1 MDCRILGPVEIA
13 HQGRVLALGST
24 KEAHLLAALA
34 YEVGRPVP
42 LDRLIRRLWDD
53 EPPGRPLSSLYSNA
67 TLLRRHLREVQAGD
81 GPAPGV
87 NRGSGAYTLEADPE
101 TVDWHRFR
109 RLVTRAR
116 ELADGAEDHR
126 ALDLFRRAEA
136 LWRGEPLAGLGG
148 LWAASVRTALRRER
162 DDAVIARAAVELRL
176 DRFADVARELT
187 EVLPRRPTDEVLIGQ
202 LMIAHHGCGRHAD
215 ALRLYA
221 GLQRRLRDELGS
233 DPGPELART
242 HELILS
248 HAPVSALLP
257 ALRQQQAPAP
267 PVPNTLPQHAPL
279 VGREREM
286 RTLLDRLDVAP
297 GRGAVV
303 ALQSISGMAGV
314 GKSLLAWSAAE
325 RLADRFPDGQ
335 IHLDLR
341 AHAQVRE
348 PVAPSDALARLLR
361 TLGVAPKAL
370 AATVDELAALWR
382 AAMAGRR
389 MIIILDDASGPE
401 QIRPLLPGNSPS
413 VVLITS
419 RRRMSGLPGVRSLTL
434 DVLPAQDAVALFRRM
449 VEDDRADDPEE
460 VARIVALCGYL
471 PLAIEIAASRL
482 NSRPNW
488 SLAHLIRRLSREHTR
503 LEELRDSD
511 REIAVVFYVSYATLT
526 VEERT
531 VFRLLSLH
539 LMPAFGPHSAA
550 AVTGLSLSRA
560 ERILDTLVDAHL
572 LQAPAADRYRF
583 HDLLNEFAINL
594 AAAEDSAGDRESAL
608 HRLIDFYIAAV
619 DAADRMIRPGRLRLD
634 VPVDPGL
641 RDRIPAWRDAS
652 EAEDWLMAEHLGLI
666 NAARYAR
673 THNRPDQA
681 AFLAHAMAGF
691 LEAGGFWTE
700 AERIHRHAVHHWHQ
714 TGEPVAE
721 VRARIDLG
729 RLYANSGRYQEAM
742 NALDGA
748 VAIAARTG
756 DTAAEL
762 EVLHEL
768 GILHWHQGRFD
779 AALAVQRELLA
790 LREREGDRR
799 QIARCLNNIGITS
812 LYTGRY
818 GIARITLCEALRE
831 FQSIHDPIFQRRV
844 LNNLADLYVR
854 TGDKSAARQSL
865 GKAKSIGIAN
875 ADKSDLAVMD
885 ITLASALEIPERLD
899 EALTLLRRALE
910 SSRELGDLRNQAIC
924 LNEMGKTY
932 RKAGRPADAVGLHAR
947 ALDLA
952 RSIETII
959 DEVQSLL
966 LLGTAERLLGRHRS
980 AIGRLQEALRLAG
993 GAHLPVEEAE
1003 AAAELE
1009 RAQAEAKYPRS
1020 A

>member
-1 MDCRILGPVEIA
+1 MDCRILGPVEIT
-13 HQGRVLALGST
+13 HNDRVLRLGST

-42 LDRLIRRLWDD
+42 LDRLVRRLWDD
-53 EPPGRPLSSLYSNA
+53 EPPGSPLSSLYANA
-67 TLLRRHLREVQAGD
+67 TSLRRHLRSVQAGD
-81 GPAPGV
+81 GPAPCV
-87 NRGSGAYTLEADPE
+87 NRASGAYTLEADPE
-101 TVDWHRFR
+101 IVDWHRFR
-109 RLVTRAR
+109 RLVSQAR
-116 ELADGAEDHR
+116 ELADSGEDDR
-126 ALDLFRRAEA
+126 ALELFRRAEA
-136 LWRGEPLAGLGG
+136 LWRGEPLSGLGG
-148 LWAASVRTALRRER
+148 LWAASVRTSLREQR
-162 DDAVIARAAVELRL
+162 DDAVIARTAVELRL
-176 DRFADVARELT
+176 GRFDDVAGELS
-187 EVLPRRPTDEVLIGQ
+187 EVLPRRPTDEMLIGQ
-202 LMIAHHGCGRHAD
+202 LMIAHHGRGRHAD

-221 GLQRRLRDELGS
+221 GLRRRLRAELGS
-233 DPGPELART
+233 EPGPDLART

-248 HAPVSALLP
+248 HAPVSTLLP
-257 ALRQQQAPAP
+257 ALRPQQPAP
-267 PVPNTLPQHAPL
+267 PPPNTLPRHTQV

-286 RTLLDRLDVAP
+286 RTLLDRLDAAP

-314 GKSLLAWSAAE
+314 GKSLLAWSVAE
-325 RLADRFPDGQ
+325 RLADRFPEGQ
-335 IHLDLR
+335 VHLDLR
-341 AHAQVRE
+341 AHAPMEE
-348 PVAPSDALARLLR
+348 PVTPSDALARLLR

-370 AATVDELAALWR
+370 AATVEELTALWR
-382 AAMAGRR
+382 TTMAKRR
-389 MIIILDDASGPE
+389 MVIVLDDASGPE
-401 QIRPLLPGNSPS
+401 QIRPLLPGSSPS
-413 VVLITS
+413 LVLITS

-434 DVLPAQDAVALFRRM
+434 DVLSAQDAVALFRRM

-531 VFRLLSLH
+531 VFRLVSLH
-539 LMPAFGPHSAA
+539 LTPDFGPHSAA
-550 AVTGLSLSRA
+550 AVTGLSLSRV
-560 ERILDTLVDAHL
+560 ERVLDTLVDAHL
-572 LQAPAADRYRF
+572 LQVPAPDRYRF

-594 AAAEDSAGDRESAL
+594 TAAEDSAGDRESAM
-608 HRLIDFYIAAV
+608 HRLIDFYIAAA
-619 DAADRMIRPGRLRLD
+619 DAADRMVRPGRLRLD
-634 VPVDPGL
+634 IPVIPGL
-641 RDRIPAWRDAS
+641 REWIPAWQDAA
-652 EAEDWLMAEHLGLI
+652 EAEGWLMAEHLGLI

-673 THNRPDQA
+673 THRRPDQA
-681 AFLAHAMAGF
+681 AFLGHVMAGF
-691 LEAGGFWTE
+691 LEAGGFWSE
-700 AERIHRHAVHHWHQ
+700 AEDIHRHAVHYWHE

-721 VRARIDLG
+721 VRARIELG
-729 RLYANSGRYQEAM
+729 RLYANSGRYQQAM
-742 NALDGA
+742 GVLDGA
-748 VAIAARTG
+748 VAIAAETG

-779 AALAVQRELLA
+779 AALAVQREVLA
-790 LREREGDRR
+790 LREKEGDRR
-799 QIARCLNNIGITS
+799 QIARCLNNIAITS

-831 FQSIHDPIFQRRV
+831 FQAIDDPVFQRRV
-844 LNNLADLYVR
+844 LNNLADLDVR
-854 TGDKSAARQSL
+854 IGDTSAARQSL
-865 GKAKSIGIAN
+865 EKARSIGIAN

-885 ITLASALEIPERLD
+885 ITLASALEVPERLD

-924 LNEMGKTY
+924 LNEMGRTY
-932 RKAGRPADAVGLHAR
+932 RKAGRPEDAVGLHAR

-952 RSIETII
+952 RHIDTVI

-980 AIGRLQEALRLAG
+980 AIGRLREALRLAG

-1003 AAAELE
+1003 AAAELD
-1009 RAQAEAKYPRS
+1009 RAQSEAKCSRS